1 MAWRWLVS
9 AVLGFVV
16 LAVAPQSAT
25 ASQPEDTVDPVR
37 AELLALRDA
46 VIQAYESR
54 DIDGVLSHVHP
65 DVIATWQ
72 NGFRARGR
80 DEVKQFFHDMMT
92 GESRIVRDVTSTLS
106 VDGTA
111 TLHGD
116 DTAVACGGLTDDFDL
131 ASGTTLHL
139 ESKWTAT
146 LVRVD
151 GQWMIGSF
159 HVSANIFDNAV
170 LTAVRSWTTI
180 LTIAVGVA
188 GVLVGLVAGWLFV
201 RRRSC

>member
-1 MAWRWLVS
+1 M
-9 AVLGFVV
+9 LG
-16 LAVAPQSAT
+16 VAPQPCVAR
-25 ASQPEDTVDPVR
+25 QPADAVDPVR
-37 AELLALRDA
+37 GELLALRDA
-46 VIQAYESR
+46 VIKAYESR

-80 DEVKQFFHDMMT
+80 DEVKRFFEDMMT
-92 GESRIVRDVTSTLS
+92 GESRIVRDVKSTLS

-116 DTAVACGGLTDDFDL
+116 DAAVACGGLVDDFDL

-151 GQWMIGSF
+151 GRWLIASF
-159 HVSANIFDNAV
+159 HVSSDIFDNAV
-170 LTAVRSWTTI
+170 LSAVRSWTTR
-180 LTIAVGVA
+180 LVIAVGVA
-188 GVLVGLVAGWLFV
+188 GVLIGLVAGWLFV
-201 RRRSC
+201 RRRPRSSPLVSVARE